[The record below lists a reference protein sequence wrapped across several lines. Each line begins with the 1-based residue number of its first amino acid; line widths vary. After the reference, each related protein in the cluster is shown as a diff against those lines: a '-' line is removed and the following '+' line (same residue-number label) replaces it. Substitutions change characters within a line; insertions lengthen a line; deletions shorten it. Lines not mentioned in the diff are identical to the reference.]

1 MDKASFIEQL
11 YHDLKNDIEFDE
23 DIRALSSILKEL
35 IKIDENKSINNWIF
49 IMTKYKWNK
58 LNKNIDFSPLVK
70 DFIVEVLKNNSIKKI
85 FEILQPL
92 PLNNQQLIKDQ
103 FFNVFDLNSGINQYL
118 KNLINDKMK
127 NNNQI
132 FLEIKLIL
140 NYSKNLNKL
149 IFDEEF
155 FLKNVIKM
163 YLEQPE
169 KDIAFLLKI
178 IELTKD
184 NKNKAL
190 LKTLLI
196 DYI

>member
-11 YHDLKNDIEFDE
+11 YHDLKDDIEFDE

-58 LNKNIDFSPLVK
+58 LNKDIDFSPLVT

-155 FLKNVIKM
+155 FLKM
-163 YLEQPE
+163 
-169 KDIAFLLKI
+169 
-178 IELTKD
+178 
-184 NKNKAL
+184 
-190 LKTLLI
+190 
-196 DYI
+196 

>member
-1 MDKASFIEQL
+1 
-11 YHDLKNDIEFDE
+11 
-23 DIRALSSILKEL
+23 
-35 IKIDENKSINNWIF
+35 
-49 IMTKYKWNK
+49 
-58 LNKNIDFSPLVK
+58 
-70 DFIVEVLKNNSIKKI
+70 
-85 FEILQPL
+85 
-92 PLNNQQLIKDQ
+92 
-103 FFNVFDLNSGINQYL
+103 
-118 KNLINDKMK
+118 MK

>member
-11 YHDLKNDIEFDE
+11 YHDLKDDIEFDE

-58 LNKNIDFSPLVK
+58 LNKDIDFSPLVT

>member
-1 MDKASFIEQL
+1 
-11 YHDLKNDIEFDE
+11 
-23 DIRALSSILKEL
+23 
-35 IKIDENKSINNWIF
+35 
-49 IMTKYKWNK
+49 MTKYKWNK
-58 LNKNIDFSPLVK
+58 LNKDIDFSPLVT

>member
-11 YHDLKNDIEFDE
+11 YHDLKDDIEFDE

-58 LNKNIDFSPLVK
+58 LNKDIDFSPLVT

-149 IFDEEF
+149 IFYEEF

>member
-11 YHDLKNDIEFDE
+11 YHDLKDDIEFDE

-49 IMTKYKWNK
+49 IMIKYKWNK
-58 LNKNIDFSPLVK
+58 LNKDIDFSPLVT

>member
-11 YHDLKNDIEFDE
+11 YHDLKDDIEFDE

-58 LNKNIDFSPLVK
+58 LNKDIDFSPLVT

-140 NYSKNLNKL
+140 NYSKNLNNL

>member
-11 YHDLKNDIEFDE
+11 YHDLKDDIEFDE

-58 LNKNIDFSPLVK
+58 LNKDIDFSPLVT

-163 YLEQPE
+163 Y
-169 KDIAFLLKI
+169 F
-178 IELTKD
+178 
-184 NKNKAL
+184 
-190 LKTLLI
+190 
-196 DYI
+196 Y

>member
-1 MDKASFIEQL
+1 M
-11 YHDLKNDIEFDE
+11 
-23 DIRALSSILKEL
+23 
-35 IKIDENKSINNWIF
+35 
-49 IMTKYKWNK
+49 
-58 LNKNIDFSPLVK
+58 
-70 DFIVEVLKNNSIKKI
+70 
-85 FEILQPL
+85 
-92 PLNNQQLIKDQ
+92 
-103 FFNVFDLNSGINQYL
+103 
-118 KNLINDKMK
+118 
-127 NNNQI
+127 
-132 FLEIKLIL
+132 IL

>member
-11 YHDLKNDIEFDE
+11 YHDLKDDIEFDE